1 MGQRKDGSIERKNN
15 VPTRHSN
22 KAELLKICRIL
33 KEYSEYLLNAQIEI
47 SGHLVYLGGDRR
59 I

>member
-1 MGQRKDGSIERKNN
+1 MGQRKDGSIDRKNN
-15 VPTRHSN
+15 VPTRHSD

-33 KEYSEYLLNAQIEI
+33 KEYSEYLLIAEVEL
-47 SGHLVYLGGDRR
+47 SGHLVYLGRDRR